1 MSLRKKLEAL
11 EAALGSPGDTAA
23 GLARRLIKESPAPSL
38 LCSTPKLST
47 PTGQTQ
53 EIDLDTSADLFVT
66 PKPSSSPGPS
76 KKRPRH
82 TDQQK
87 TSNGFRMPTA
97 VGKPTGLSAV
107 SKESFR
113 KHTVSV
119 TGPLRT
125 ITHSTDSNIGPSS
138 SLLKIINKSSATRVG
153 SGIGKH
159 IPFGVP
165 VSFSNS
171 SVFREGYNGLG
182 GHEKVIIPPA
192 KIHPTGQK
200 KLLLGGPIKQMFGPS
215 KTAKSPLPPL
225 PSLNDTID
233 LEN

>member
-11 EAALGSPGDTAA
+11 EAAVGSPGDTAA
-23 GLARRLIKESPAPSL
+23 ALARRLIKESPAPSL
-38 LCSTPKLST
+38 LCRTPKLST

-66 PKPSSSPGPS
+66 PKPSTSPGPP

-82 TDQQK
+82 ADQQK
-87 TSNGFRMPTA
+87 TSSNGFCMPTA
-97 VGKPTGLSAV
+97 VGKPAGLSAV
-107 SKESFR
+107 SKESFG
-113 KHTVSV
+113 KHTVSI

-125 ITHSTDSNIGPSS
+125 VNRWTDPIFGHSS
-138 SLLKIINKSSATRVG
+138 SLLKIGNKPSATKVG

-165 VSFSNS
+165 VNFSNS

-200 KLLLGGPIKQMFGPS
+200 KLLLGGSVKQMFGPS

-225 PSLNDTID
+225 PSLNDTV
-233 LEN
+233 EH